1 MYMKNEAEKAN
12 RAKTEFLSN
21 MSHEIRTPLNVI
33 IGMCD
38 IARNHID
45 DKEKV
50 ESCLHKIS
58 VAGDHITELVNNVLD
73 ITRIE
78 QGKAL
83 IKEKAFNIED
93 LTCELK
99 SMLEPLAA
107 EKSIVFR
114 ISDKDVLNRNI
125 IGDYGHIVQ
134 VMINLGSN
142 AIKYTPQGGFAEIKV
157 VEKENEDPETVTYSF
172 LCQDN
177 GIGMS
182 EEFLECVFEPF
193 TRGDDSRVNK
203 VSGSGLGMSIVKK
216 IVEALNGR
224 IQIQSAQGAGTR
236 VIVDFDFRSA
246 SGRKEVGNIEAFK
259 RREMERLREKKIV
272 LVAEDRSDN
281 KEVLVTY
288 LDDLGYEV
296 RVADDGEAAV
306 DMFMESEEGFYKAI
320 MMDIEMPVMNGYQAT
335 LMIRGLNRSDSDI
348 PIIAMTANA
357 FNADKTEAKRVGMN
371 DYLTKPLK
379 MECLKQMLKVWIDD
393 DNE

>member
-1 MYMKNEAEKAN
+1 MKNEAEKAN
-12 RAKTEFLSN
+12 KAKTEFLSN

-50 ESCLHKIS
+50 ESCLYKIS
-58 VAGDHITELVNNVLD
+58 VAGDHITELVNKVLD

-83 IKEKAFNIED
+83 IKERAFNIGE

-99 SMLEPLAA
+99 NMLEPLAA
-107 EKSIVFR
+107 GKSIVFR
-114 ISDKDVLNRNI
+114 ISDKDVINRNI
-125 IGDYGHIVQ
+125 IGDYSHIIQ
-134 VMINLGSN
+134 VMINLATN
-142 AIKYTPQGGFAEIKV
+142 AIKYTPQGGFTEIKV
-157 VEKENEDPETVTYSF
+157 VEKENENCDMVTYSF
-172 LCQDN
+172 SCQDN

-182 EEFLECVFEPF
+182 EEFLERIFEPF

-216 IVEALNGR
+216 IVDALNGR
-224 IQIQSAQGAGTR
+224 IHIKSAEGAGTT
-236 VIVDFDFRSA
+236 VTVDFDFRSA
-246 SGRKEVGNIEAFK
+246 SGKKEIGNIEAFK
-259 RREMERLREKKIV
+259 QQELIRLREKKIV
-272 LVAEDRSDN
+272 LVAEDLSDN

-296 RVADDGEAAV
+296 RAAEDGEAAV

-320 MMDIEMPVMNGYQAT
+320 IMDIEMPVMNGYQAT
-335 LMIRGLNRSDSDI
+335 LMIRGLNRSDRDI

-357 FNADKTEAKRVGMN
+357 FNDDRAEAKRVGMN

-379 MECLKQMLKVWIDD
+379 MECLQQMLKAWIDD
-393 DNE
+393 K

>member
-1 MYMKNEAEKAN
+1 
-12 RAKTEFLSN
+12 
-21 MSHEIRTPLNVI
+21 
-33 IGMCD
+33 
-38 IARNHID
+38 
-45 DKEKV
+45 
-50 ESCLHKIS
+50 
-58 VAGDHITELVNNVLD
+58 
-73 ITRIE
+73 
-78 QGKAL
+78 
-83 IKEKAFNIED
+83 
-93 LTCELK
+93 
-99 SMLEPLAA
+99 
-107 EKSIVFR
+107 
-114 ISDKDVLNRNI
+114 
-125 IGDYGHIVQ
+125 
-134 VMINLGSN
+134 
-142 AIKYTPQGGFAEIKV
+142 
-157 VEKENEDPETVTYSF
+157 
-172 LCQDN
+172 
-177 GIGMS
+177 MS